1 MSSLLSKKIA
11 NRPSLLQQKSMSL
24 TGSVKDMDA
33 DGMEYLFQSCT
44 VIVIGASGDLAK
56 KKTFPSLFNLYKNR
70 FLPEHVSIVGYARSS
85 MTDEELRTRLKPYIM
100 DIELDQGNYLPN
112 DIQQKEAVIDEFL
125 GKIYYKFGG
134 YDDIESFKKLNI
146 FIEEKEKGTQSELAK
161 QSLEYE
167 SLTICSNRLFYCAIP
182 PTIFLNVAASI
193 HRTLLQNN
201 GWKRLVIEK
210 PFGHDYES
218 CESLLSG
225 LGSLYSEEQL
235 YRIDHYLGKEMV
247 QNLMILRFGNR
258 IYEPLWNKEHVKCVL
273 ITFKENFGT
282 MGRGGYFDSS
292 GIIRDI
298 LQNHLM
304 QVLSLVAMEPPIQV
318 AGASASSHI
327 RDAKVNV
334 LKCIEPILLDDVIL
348 GQYTSAIT
356 PDGKENPG
364 YRDDPTVPK
373 NSNCPT
379 FCQAVV
385 RIQNSRWDGVPF
397 IMKAGKALDNRK
409 AEIRIQFKEA
419 AASNFLF
426 DGGVCPSNEL
436 VIRLQPNEA
445 IYLKTNI
452 KAPGLAIDPLQ
463 SELDLNYDTRYPNA
477 YNPDA
482 YTRLLLDILRGQ
494 QATFVRDDELRASW
508 RIWTPLLKSIEEGN
522 IIPKEYPY
530 GSRGPIEADE
540 RLKDLG
546 FYHNLN
552 YSWSS
557 PRRKD
562 GKL

>member
-1 MSSLLSKKIA
+1 MSSFE
-11 NRPSLLQQKSMSL
+11 NHRPSLLQKKSMSL

-56 KKTFPSLFNLYKNR
+56 KKTFPSLFNLYKNN
-70 FLPEHVSIVGYARSS
+70 FLPEHVSVVGYARSS
-85 MTDEELRTRLKPYIM
+85 MTNEELRAKLKPYIL
-100 DIELDQGNYLPN
+100 DIELGGSVNYSSDQRAR
-112 DIQQKEAVIDEFL
+112 KEAVINDFL
-125 GKIYYKFGG
+125 EKISYIYGG
-134 YDDIESFKKLNI
+134 YDDIESFKKLSVH
-146 FIEEKEKGTQSELAK
+146 IEEKEKEAQMDLHH
-161 QSLEYE
+161 QVMDNE
-167 SLTICSNRLFYCAIP
+167 SLSICANRLFYCAIP
-182 PTIFLNVAASI
+182 PTIFLTVAASI
-193 HRTLLQNN
+193 HATLLKNN

-225 LGSLYSEEQL
+225 LGSLYNEEQL

-258 IYEPLWNKEHVKCVL
+258 IYEPLWNKDHIKCVL
-273 ITFKENFGT
+273 ITFKEDFGT

-304 QVLSLVAMEPPIQV
+304 QVLSLVAMEPPIKV
-318 AGASASSHI
+318 AGSSASSYI

-334 LKCIEPILLDDVIL
+334 LKCIEPLTLDDVIL
-348 GQYTSAIT
+348 GQYTSAMT

-364 YRDDPTVPK
+364 YRDDPTVPP

-379 FCQAVV
+379 FCQAIV
-385 RIQNSRWDGVPF
+385 RVRNSRWDGVPF

-419 AASNFLF
+419 AASHFLF
-426 DGGVCPSNEL
+426 DGGFCPSNEL

-452 KAPGLAIDPLQ
+452 KAPGLAMDPLQ

-508 RIWTPLLKSIEEGN
+508 KIWTPLLKHIENGN
-522 IIPKEYPY
+522 VVPEEYPY
-530 GSRGPIEADE
+530 GSRGPAGADE
-540 RLKDLG
+540 RLKTLG
-546 FYHNLN
+546 FYHNMN